1 MGPDLR
7 WDHNAHYWPLLLRE
21 LPPHCDRVLEVGC
34 GAGALA
40 AVLAG
45 RATRVDAVDRSPAMV
60 APARARVPANVRVIE
75 ADVLDLAL
83 PPGGYDA
90 VVSVSVLH
98 QMPLEEAL
106 RVLAAAVRPG
116 GVLAVVALPRSDL
129 PRELPVEAAAAV
141 LHRVV
146 GLVRWAGAARR
157 PDTGDAGA
165 RAGADRAGGPP
176 PGDGGAAGRPGA
188 AVAVLA
194 VPARLA
200 APRLTGPTSRG
211 PGRGSRPG
219 PLVGSRDQPT

>member
-1 MGPDLR
+1 VGPDLR
-7 WDHNAHYWPLLLRE
+7 WDHNAHYRPLLLRE

-45 RATRVDAVDRSPAMV
+45 RASRVDAVDRSPAMV

-141 LHRVV
+141 MHRVV
-146 GLVRWAGAARR
+146 GLVRWVGGRRDVLTPGMPVREPELTVREVRRRATGVLPGVRVRRLLFWRYLLVWRR
-157 PDTGDAGA
+157 PG
-165 RAGADRAGGPP
+165 
-176 PGDGGAAGRPGA
+176 
-188 AVAVLA
+188 
-194 VPARLA
+194 
-200 APRLTGPTSRG
+200 
-211 PGRGSRPG
+211 
-219 PLVGSRDQPT
+219 

>member
-21 LPPHCDRVLEVGC
+21 LPRPCDRVLEVGC

-75 ADVLDLAL
+75 ADVLDRAL

-146 GLVRWAGAARR
+146 GLVRWVRGRRDVPTPGMPVREPEPTVREVRRRATGVLPGVRVRRLLFWRYLLVWRR
-157 PDTGDAGA
+157 PG
-165 RAGADRAGGPP
+165 
-176 PGDGGAAGRPGA
+176 
-188 AVAVLA
+188 
-194 VPARLA
+194 
-200 APRLTGPTSRG
+200 
-211 PGRGSRPG
+211 
-219 PLVGSRDQPT
+219 

>member
-7 WDHNAHYWPLLLRE
+7 WDHNAHYRPLLLRE

-45 RATRVDAVDRSPAMV
+45 RASRVDAVDRSPAMV

-146 GLVRWAGAARR
+146 GLVRWVRGRRDVLTPGMPVREPELTVREVRRRATGVLPGVRVRRLLFWRYLLVWRR
-157 PDTGDAGA
+157 PG
-165 RAGADRAGGPP
+165 
-176 PGDGGAAGRPGA
+176 
-188 AVAVLA
+188 
-194 VPARLA
+194 
-200 APRLTGPTSRG
+200 
-211 PGRGSRPG
+211 
-219 PLVGSRDQPT
+219 